1 MIYNRYNASVPRTLA
16 AIAAAYM
23 VFMCGAQVLFAWTA
37 PTGLPG
43 NNDTTPPIN
52 VGTGTQSKPG
62 ILGANILN
70 IYGSNLY
77 LNFGNPDGASGFGIR
92 SNAGVLEGK
101 DSGGVWRKLI
111 DKPWFLASSTTAVW
125 QSQGAGTWLY
135 PTTLNDKKGNAA
147 ASFNSAT
154 GYFTAPEAGVYLC
167 FFSGYKSYSAAGYHH
182 TISTCSGGPSSVCNN
197 FGNWD
202 YTLASQGYSGY
213 DQSTSQIIGLYNLI
227 AGESITF
234 RMYSDVGN
242 SYAYYPPQSRMG
254 CTRL

>member
-1 MIYNRYNASVPRTLA
+1 MNNNSYSTLIRTICSAVAAAFLIATCGVQTLA
-16 AIAAAYM
+16 
-23 VFMCGAQVLFAWTA
+23 AWTA
-37 PTGLPG
+37 PTGTPG
-43 NNDTTPPIN
+43 NNNAAPPVN
-52 VGTGTQSKPG
+52 TGTGTQAKPG
-62 ILGANILN
+62 VLGANILN

-101 DSGGVWRKLI
+101 DSGGAWGKLI
-111 DKPWFLASSTTAVW
+111 DKPWFIANGTSAVW
-125 QSQGAGTWLY
+125 QSQGAATWLY
-135 PTTLNDKKGNAA
+135 PTALDNKKGNAA

-167 FFSGYKSYSAAGYHH
+167 FFSGYKSYSTPDVHH

-197 FGNWD
+197 FGNYD

-213 DQSTSQIIGLYNLI
+213 DQSTSQLIGLYNLI

-234 RMYSDVGN
+234 RMYSSAGN

-254 CTRL
+254 CAKL

>member
-1 MIYNRYNASVPRTLA
+1 MNYSSFRVKVHFVGLATIVAFFIVIGGVQSLA
-16 AIAAAYM
+16 A
-23 VFMCGAQVLFAWTA
+23 WSA
-37 PTGLPG
+37 PTGTPG
-43 NNDTTPPIN
+43 NNNTVSPVNT
-52 VGTGTQSKPG
+52 GSGTQSKPG
-62 ILGANILN
+62 VLGANILN

-111 DKPWFLASSTTAVW
+111 DKPWFVASGTAAVW
-125 QSQGAGTWLY
+125 QSQGAATWLY
-135 PTTLNDKKGNAA
+135 PTTLDNKKGNAA

-167 FFSGYKSYSAAGYHH
+167 FFSGYKSYSAADTHH
-182 TISTCSGGPSSVCNN
+182 TISTCSGGPSTICNG

-234 RMYSDVGN
+234 RMYSSAGN
-242 SYAYYPPQSRMG
+242 GYAYYPPYTRMG